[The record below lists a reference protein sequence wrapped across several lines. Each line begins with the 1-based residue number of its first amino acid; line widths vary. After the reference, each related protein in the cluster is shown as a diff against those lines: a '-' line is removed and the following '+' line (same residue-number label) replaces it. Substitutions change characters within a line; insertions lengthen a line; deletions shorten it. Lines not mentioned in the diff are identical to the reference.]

1 MSIHEVPGSI
11 DAAERD
17 FLTQRA
23 ADLAAL
29 RQTASGCPHPDAIV
43 AASMGVLQ
51 SEAASAIIRHIE
63 TCKLCDALREGL
75 LESHERTAG
84 RSDLDNLWKRIQLGL
99 PRTRFRI
106 ARPWPL
112 ALAASVLLAIGL
124 SLFHNPVERKEGL
137 PAAVATTP
145 SVPLN
150 PVFALTL
157 SKPPLR
163 LPLDS
168 LTWRGK
174 DKPSQE
180 KYLSE
185 LGRAMELYQR
195 DEFAP
200 AVERFDKLISEYP
213 NAVEPVFYGAVSRL
227 FLNRLDEARRSL
239 ERARQMETGALRQDI
254 QWYLAVV
261 YERTLQ
267 AHEASS
273 ILQTLCATEG
283 PYQRIAC
290 DNYQRLR

>member
-1 MSIHEVPGSI
+1 MSSQEDPSI

-17 FLTQRA
+17 FREQNA
-23 ADLAAL
+23 AGLATL
-29 RQTASGCPHPDAIV
+29 RQVASGCPHPDAIV

-51 SEAASAIIRHIE
+51 SEVASGIISHIE
-63 TCKLCDALREGL
+63 SCKLCNALREGL
-75 LESHERTAG
+75 LESHEGTPT
-84 RSDLDNLWKRIQLGL
+84 RSDVDNLWKRIQLGL
-99 PRTRFRI
+99 PRRRFRM
-106 ARPWPL
+106 ARPLPL

-124 SLFHNPVERKEGL
+124 TFFHNPVERKAGL
-137 PAAVATTP
+137 PASIPVSPAVP
-145 SVPLN
+145 NN

-163 LPLDS
+163 LPLDL

-174 DKPSQE
+174 DEPSQE

-185 LGRAMELYQR
+185 LGWAMEPYQR
-195 DEFAP
+195 EDFAQ
-200 AVERFDKLISEYP
+200 AVERFEQLASKYP
-213 NAVEPVFYGAVSRL
+213 KQVEPVFYGAVSRL
-227 FLNRLDEARRSL
+227 FLNRLDEARSSL
-239 ERARQMETGALRQDI
+239 ERARQMETGALGQDI

-273 ILQTLCATEG
+273 ILQHLCATDG
-283 PYQRIAC
+283 PYQRMAC